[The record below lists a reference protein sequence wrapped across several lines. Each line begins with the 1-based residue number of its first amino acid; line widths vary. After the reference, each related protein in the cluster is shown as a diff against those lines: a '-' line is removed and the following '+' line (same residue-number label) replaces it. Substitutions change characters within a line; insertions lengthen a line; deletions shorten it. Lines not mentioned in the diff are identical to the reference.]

1 MYNVDMEVN
10 LVKNKDLL
18 TVGELAKVMNTT
30 VRTLQ
35 YYDKEELLSPSV
47 KSQGGRRL
55 YTKKDMVQLHQIL
68 SLKYLGFSLEDIKH
82 NLLSLDKPDDVVKVL
97 SSQEQE
103 LKSQI
108 EKLKEALSAVQSLKR
123 EVSLIHEV
131 NFNKYADIIALLREK
146 NDGYWV
152 VKFFDDKTMEHIKD
166 RFGEQPEV
174 ALSIFNK
181 WKSICD
187 EVVLLKE
194 QKETPESEKGQELA
208 KEMWSMVMDFT
219 GGDLSMIP
227 KLMEFN
233 ETKEGWSEEMKKKQL
248 IADEFME
255 KALEIYFQTS
265 GIKIPSI
272 EGENNDFSNKG

>member
-1 MYNVDMEVN
+1 M
-10 LVKNKDLL
+10 KNKDLL

-272 EGENNDFSNKG
+272 EGGNNDFSNKG

>member
-1 MYNVDMEVN
+1 MYNVGMEVSI
-10 LVKNKDLL
+10 VKDKDIL

-35 YYDKEELLSPSV
+35 YYDKEGLLRPSV
-47 KSQGGRRL
+47 KSKGGRRL

-174 ALSIFNK
+174 AISIFNK

-233 ETKEGWSEEMKKKQL
+233 QTKEGWSEEMKKKQL
-248 IADEFME
+248 IADEFIE
-255 KALEIYFQTS
+255 KALEIYFQNS
-265 GIKIPSI
+265 DIEIPFV
-272 EGENNDFSNKG
+272 EEDYNGFSNKN